1 MVGAVG
7 IEPTSEAWEVLEFT
21 MRVISRTVLCGGRSA
36 MDVSTATQRE
46 KRPMYSPWA
55 SMWPCMARSTSLF
68 VAPGIRFSLA
78 SRA

>member
-1 MVGAVG
+1 MAFSG
-7 IEPTSEAWEVLEFT
+7 EN
-21 MRVISRTVLCGGRSA
+21 C
-36 MDVSTATQRE
+36 QRE

-55 SMWPCMARSTSLF
+55 RMWRCMARSTSFF